1 MTPTIPMSP
10 LTQDHLVQI
19 QNALDV
25 TQIAKNQIEMAKRA
39 GLDVSRQE
47 AQLREAEEKL
57 LRIKNVYFPGA

>member
-1 MTPTIPMSP
+1 MSP